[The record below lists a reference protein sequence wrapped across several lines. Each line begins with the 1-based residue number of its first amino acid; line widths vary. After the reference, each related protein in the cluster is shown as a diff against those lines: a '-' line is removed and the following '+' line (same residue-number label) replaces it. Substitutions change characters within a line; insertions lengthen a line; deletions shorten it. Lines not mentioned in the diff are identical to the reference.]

1 MSSLALLELK
11 AKGARRVIKMADQSP
26 YPGTPRWVKISF
38 TIVGLL
44 LLLAVALMASGVG
57 GPHGPGRHLSSPD
70 TEGQPPLAG
79 DCP

>member
-26 YPGTPRWVKISF
+26 YPGTPRWVKISLI
-38 TIVGLL
+38 IVGLL

-57 GPHGPGRHLSSPD
+57 GPHGPGRHLSPAK
-70 TEGQPPLAG
+70 TEDQPSRTSDRP
-79 DCP
+79 